1 MFVEKKLKCF
11 LCYKRKVFSRATNNQ
26 QPTSKM
32 SDGVSNYIA
41 KEQQQQHH
49 TDGELILEFQTTPK
63 NSKEYNYRSHKW
75 DCKNQLDL
83 NEYLKKTSYN
93 FKEGGWI
100 KKNDSK
106 TSGYEIC
113 VNDEFKDVSNIIYLV
128 VIFGKIIKG
137 GKSKNPLPQRTY
149 GAGTEE
155 NWTMKGSPSDTNYV
169 FSQIF
174 RSCIKNNVPV
184 KFYICKV
191 PTKQVEYTT
200 SEGKIKYIESSPY
213 EEMEKDLNAHL
224 TKIMGRKIIGEGDL
238 LCFDKK

>member
-1 MFVEKKLKCF
+1 MSGTKNETDIVTVETISSQKKLKNEEDDD
-11 LCYKRKVFSRATNNQ
+11 Y
-26 QPTSKM
+26 
-32 SDGVSNYIA
+32 Y
-41 KEQQQQHH
+41 
-49 TDGELILEFQTTPK
+49 ILEFQTTLK
-63 NSKEYNYRSHKW
+63 NSKEYSYRSHRW
-75 DCKNQLDL
+75 NCKNQLNIND
-83 NEYLKKTSYN
+83 YLQKTSYN

-100 KKNDSK
+100 QKNDSK

-113 VNDEFKDVSNIIYLV
+113 VSDEFKDVSNILYLI
-128 VIFGKIIKG
+128 VIFDKIIKG

-169 FSQIF
+169 WSQIF
-174 RSCIKNNVPV
+174 RACIKKDIPI

-200 SEGKIKYIESSPY
+200 SEGKTKYIEISPY

-224 TKIMGRKIIGEGDL
+224 MKVMGRKIIGEGDL
-238 LCFDKK
+238 LSFDKA

>member
-1 MFVEKKLKCF
+1 MEDHSGLETITTGMKTMCLEKTKNDDEF
-11 LCYKRKVFSRATNNQ
+11 
-26 QPTSKM
+26 M
-32 SDGVSNYIA
+32 
-41 KEQQQQHH
+41 
-49 TDGELILEFQTTPK
+49 LEFQTTPK
-63 NSKEYNYRSHKW
+63 NSKEYSYRSHKW

-83 NEYLKKTSYN
+83 VEYLKKTSYN

-100 KKNDSK
+100 QKNDTK

-169 FSQIF
+169 WSQIF
-174 RSCIKNNVPV
+174 RACIKKNIHI
-184 KFYICKV
+184 KFYIYKV
-191 PTKQVEYTT
+191 DTKQVEYTT
-200 SEGKIKYIESSPY
+200 SEGGKKYIEISPY

-224 TKIMGRKIIGEGDL
+224 KKLLGRPLIGEGKL
-238 LCFDKK
+238 LDFDKK